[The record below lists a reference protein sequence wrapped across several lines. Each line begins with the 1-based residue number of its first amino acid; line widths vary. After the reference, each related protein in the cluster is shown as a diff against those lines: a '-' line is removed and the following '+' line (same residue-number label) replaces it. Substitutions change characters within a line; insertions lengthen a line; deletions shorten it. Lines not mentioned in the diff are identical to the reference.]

1 MVSFWSTKLQSLA
14 VNVDVSILRLPCF
27 CLSCICFFVCLH
39 GFKDQAVKKV
49 RNDKKT
55 ATGNIETGKAVAL

>member
-1 MVSFWSTKLQSLA
+1 
-14 VNVDVSILRLPCF
+14 
-27 CLSCICFFVCLH
+27 LH